1 MLIVTA
7 RLPRRK
13 LAFSVAAAALV
24 CCAALA
30 LNFGGDAAQAAM
42 TSSLPSPKGVKTN
55 EDRVAYLEGYGWQV
69 AQEPLATEELMIPE
83 EMDES
88 YDDYLAL
95 QTSQG
100 FDLEQYAGK
109 RVKRYTYE
117 ITNYPQLPHR
127 RSGRPCQPNDLPK
140 HRHRRRGPLPPDGR
154 IPPRPGHAGRVMIP
168 PPESSLLRGC
178 FFHAFRPGTIYKNQR
193 KKLCCPPIFL
203 KFFQAD

>member
-1 MLIVTA
+1 MSVYCTKRHKEIQYFFVLTPAYPCPGAHKNEAKTRNGKEICAVLIMTA
-7 RLPRRK
+7 KLPRRK

-30 LNFGGDAAQAAM
+30 LNLGGGAFQAA
-42 TSSLPSPKGVKTN
+42 SASASGLPSPKGVKSN

-69 AQEPLATEELMIPE
+69 LEEPLATEELLIPE

-100 FDLEQYAGK
+100 FYLEQYAGK

-117 ITNYPQLPHR
+117 ITNYPTGEAGVQANLMLYRNTVIGGEVLSP
-127 RSGRPCQPNDLPK
+127 QM
-140 HRHRRRGPLPPDGR
+140 DGFLHGLAM
-154 IPPRPGHAGRVMIP
+154 PAG
-168 PPESSLLRGC
+168 S
-178 FFHAFRPGTIYKNQR
+178 
-193 KKLCCPPIFL
+193 
-203 KFFQAD
+203 